1 MTQVLWH
8 LCPACLTLVFSFR
21 KRIGWISRKSLK
33 KMNYCQNLTPSSR
46 PRRATAASQ
55 DPPAGQAG
63 LPSCAL
69 QAMLTADPATPI
81 AAAES
86 TTTAM
91 VPHSQGALLN
101 HPRTSAR
108 SRASP

>member
-1 MTQVLWH
+1 MDQSKASEEDEL
-8 LCPACLTLVFSFR
+8 LPEFDAFEPA
-21 KRIGWISRKSLK
+21 
-33 KMNYCQNLTPSSR
+33 
-46 PRRATAASQ
+46 ATGDRGFAGPAW
-55 DPPAGQAG
+55 AGQAG
-63 LPSCAL
+63 LPSFAL

-91 VPHSQGALLN
+91 VPHSQGALLH